1 MAKIRLPNLG
11 RRRDRNIP
19 PLPALVRRIAPLRRR
34 DRESGQD
41 LAPILSHDI
50 ISGDER
56 QYRV

>member
-19 PLPALVRRIAPLRRR
+19 PLPALVRG
-34 DRESGQD
+34 RESGQD
-41 LAPILSHDI
+41 LAPILSHGI